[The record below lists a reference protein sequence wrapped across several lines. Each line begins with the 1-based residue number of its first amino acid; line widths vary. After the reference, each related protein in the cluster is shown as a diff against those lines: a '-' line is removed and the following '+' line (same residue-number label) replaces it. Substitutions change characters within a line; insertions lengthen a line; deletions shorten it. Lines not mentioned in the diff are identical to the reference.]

1 MSWSYRKRI
10 KIIPG
15 VHLNISRKGISTTIG
30 VKSASMNFSTDGTY
44 LNTGVPAL
52 GIYNRRKISSG
63 KGTSSGD
70 IIPDTATIDPVP
82 HGNIFS
88 VLPNEITSNDMQ
100 GIKDTIVAAHK
111 QRMELGHDLSKIAT
125 ILRLTKIKLVL
136 SYVFIIG
143 FLKRSIPE
151 KLRYAMS
158 SQLDTIGQIKEQI
171 DNSCMKMDIEFDPDL
186 KARFDVLTEAF
197 MQLSRSE
204 KIWDVTNAEA
214 QNRIVARSAASTL
227 VMKREVTI
235 GIKHIP
241 DIRSEFTPLWL
252 KNANGADLYFY
263 PGFIIMYDSHNHFGI
278 VSLKELEFHY
288 ESVRFVEKGTVPKD
302 SKIID
307 RTWEKVNKNGTPDK
321 RFKDNYQIPIVRYGS
336 IRLTS
341 RNGLHEEYEFSN
353 YEATEFFGRAFSSYI
368 SSIGG

>member
-30 VKSASMNFSTDGTY
+30 VKGASINFSADGTY
-44 LNTGVPAL
+44 LNTGIPAL
-52 GIYNRRKISSG
+52 GIYNRHKISSG
-63 KGTSSGD
+63 RDVPSHTV
-70 IIPDTATIDPVP
+70 PDTTTMDPVP
-82 HGNIFS
+82 RGNIFS

-100 GIKDTIVAAHK
+100 GIKDTIIAARR
-111 QRMELGHDLSKIAT
+111 QRTELEHDLSKTSAA
-125 ILRLTKIKLVL
+125 LRFTKIKLAI
-136 SYVFIIG
+136 SYVFLIG
-143 FLKRSIPE
+143 LLKRSIPE
-151 KLRYAMS
+151 KIRHTIS
-158 SQLDTIGQIKEQI
+158 SQLDAIAQIKEQI
-171 DNSCMKMDIEFDPDL
+171 DSSYLKMDIEFDPDL
-186 KARFDVLTEAF
+186 KGKFDILTDAF

-214 QNRIVARSAASTL
+214 QNRVAARSAASTL

-241 DIRSEFTPLWL
+241 DIKSEFTPLWL

-263 PGFIIMYDSHNHFGI
+263 PGFIIMYDSHKHFGVI
-278 VSLKELEFHY
+278 GLNELEFHY
-288 ESVRFVEKGTVPKD
+288 DAVRFIEEGTVPKD
-302 SKIID
+302 SRIID
-307 RTWEKVNKNGTPDK
+307 RTWAKVNKNGSPDR

-336 IRLTS
+336 IRLKN

-353 YEATEFFGRAFSSYI
+353 YEATEFFGRAFTGYI
-368 SSIGG
+368 SSIGR